1 VRHVTVIG
9 GGIIGLA
16 VAWKLTGRGYRVT
29 VVEKEDRWAA
39 HQTGHNS
46 NVVHAGLYYRP
57 GSLKARLSVAGN
69 RSMVA
74 FARDHGVPV
83 DVCGKLV
90 VATSESELPRL
101 ATLAERARANGV
113 PATLLDPAQA
123 REYEPEVSCVRA
135 LRVHTTAI
143 IDFPAV
149 CRALVS
155 SLRESGA
162 DLRLNAPALAVRTTG
177 GRVEVATPTGVVSS
191 DVLVNC
197 AGLHSDRVARLA
209 GLTPAARIVPFR
221 GEYYE
226 LRPQRRH
233 LVRGLIYP
241 VPDPSLPFLGVHLT
255 RMLDGSVHAG
265 PNAVPALRREGYRWR
280 DVSPRDLAEELG
292 FPGTWRFAA
301 RYAFPVGWDEVRRS
315 LSKRRFADSLARL
328 VPAVTADDIVR
339 HGAGVR
345 AQALLPDG
353 RLADDFVIEQAPG
366 QIHVLNAPS
375 PAATSAFEIAA
386 YVADRVGAP
395 R

>member
-353 RLADDFVIEQAPG
+353 RLADDFVIEPAPG